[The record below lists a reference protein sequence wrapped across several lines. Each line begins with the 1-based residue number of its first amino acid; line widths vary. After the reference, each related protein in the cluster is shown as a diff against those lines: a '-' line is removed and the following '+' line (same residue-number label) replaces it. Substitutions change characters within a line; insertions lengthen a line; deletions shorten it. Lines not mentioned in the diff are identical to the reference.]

1 MRKVLLSLL
10 AIAFVACAVTVKNP
24 VVNETILYA
33 QTLPANI
40 HATWDIPPAGNNII
54 SYKISL
60 DGGTATVI
68 PVANATVDSTCNCI
82 KIPIT
87 VPSLGAHTLSVISTY
102 QFISTD
108 PSSVQDSAPA
118 TVSFTLAAATVVTHA
133 KAVQ

>member
-10 AIAFVACAVTVKNP
+10 AIALVACAVHVTP
-24 VVNETILYA
+24 VGETILYA

-54 SYKISL
+54 SYKVSL

-82 KIPIT
+82 KVPIT
-87 VPSLGAHTLSVISTY
+87 VPALGAHTLSVISTY

-108 PSSVQDSAPA
+108 PNSVQDSTPA
-118 TVSFTLAAATVVTHA
+118 TINFTLAAATVVTHA